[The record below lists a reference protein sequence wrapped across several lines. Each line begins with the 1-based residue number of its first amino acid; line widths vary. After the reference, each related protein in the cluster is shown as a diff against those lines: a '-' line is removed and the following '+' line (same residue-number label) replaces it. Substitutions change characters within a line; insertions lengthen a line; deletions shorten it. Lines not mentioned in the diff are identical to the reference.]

1 MSAQLDCVC
10 PSGDRRKAARTPH
23 SCWFNSSRDSSH
35 CVASTLPAR
44 GKGCLCFL
52 SGVGSNCRPG
62 DSQHLTQHRGPR
74 AGCSC
79 RWALLPVSFLFSSLI
94 LPLCSR
100 LNPVLFFWSQTRS
113 DNYRLHI
120 HGPPTSDPGLGSFMI
135 TVSYRWN
142 NLVVDGPRASG
153 CDIKK

>member
-1 MSAQLDCVC
+1 MSAPLGTGGRL
-10 PSGDRRKAARTPH
+10 PEPH
-23 SCWFNSSRDSSH
+23 IA
-35 CVASTLPAR
+35 VGSTLPETPAIVWPLR
-44 GKGCLCFL
+44 CPPGERAVSAFSQGLVL
-52 SGVGSNCRPG
+52 TVGPETANISHNTEDHEP
-62 DSQHLTQHRGPR
+62 
-74 AGCSC
+74 A
-79 RWALLPVSFLFSSLI
+79 ALLPVGFLFSSLI

-142 NLVVDGPRASG
+142 NLVEDGPRASG